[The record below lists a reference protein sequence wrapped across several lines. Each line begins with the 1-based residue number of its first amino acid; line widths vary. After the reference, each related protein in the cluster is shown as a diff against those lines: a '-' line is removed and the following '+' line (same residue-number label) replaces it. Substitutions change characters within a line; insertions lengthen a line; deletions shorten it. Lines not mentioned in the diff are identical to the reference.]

1 MKTANPYKLDVTR
14 TTGTGAE
21 FYLAPTHDGDNDMR
35 LTRSGWVAR
44 NIIPG
49 RGLDLDYEGVQF
61 KRSQRVVR
69 YHDGSDGYDWP
80 EVVPAS
86 VRAKVARLLDG
97 GE

>member
-1 MKTANPYKLDVTR
+1 MTNLDTTAGRQRSTLLPVDP
-14 TTGTGAE
+14 TT
-21 FYLAPTHDGDNDMR
+21 PTHDTDGDTMR

-44 NIIPG
+44 NITPG
-49 RGLDLDYEGVQF
+49 HSLWLDYEGVQF

-69 YHDGSDGYDWP
+69 YHDGTDGYDWP
-80 EVVPAS
+80 EVVPPS